1 MNLPFF
7 IAKRLSTRRQ
17 SGFSR
22 YIINLAIFATAIS
35 VATMIVA
42 VSFVNGFQF
51 VIQEKVHGFWGHIR
65 VQQFL
70 GEDAGLGEEQPM
82 NRSLEIEALLNKT
95 TGVRSVEA
103 YATKSALLKSSTAIE
118 SILLKGVDQ
127 SWHPNW
133 RGITLLEGR
142 WPKFSNPSYPLEI
155 TLSELVSKKLQV
167 KNNDSIVVF
176 FFRTDGSQSARKVH
190 VCGIYKTGIEDYDKN
205 FSIIDL
211 RLIQRLNNWNKDQM
225 GGYELLLHDPKQANS
240 TQARLYEALPQA
252 WYCETIASIFPNIFD
267 WLNLQ
272 GQIKNML
279 LLIMMI
285 IAVMNGMT
293 CLIIL
298 MLERTRMSGMLKAM
312 GASDGM
318 IQSIFLYQ
326 ALYIGSLGIGLGTLL
341 GCGICWLQMATGFI
355 QLDESAYFIST
366 AAVVMNGWEILLID
380 LGTWLICLV
389 MLILPTR
396 LIKRVQPIKAIRFK

>member
-1 MNLPFF
+1 LNLPFF
-7 IAKRLSTRRQ
+7 IAKRLATQRQ

-22 YIINLAIFATAIS
+22 YIVNLAIFATAIS

-65 VQQFL
+65 VQQYL
-70 GEDAGLGEEQPM
+70 GEEAGLGEERPM
-82 NRSLEIEALLNKT
+82 SRSIEIENRLKKSV
-95 TGVRSVEA
+95 GVRSVEA

-118 SILLKGVDQ
+118 SILLKGVDR
-127 SWHPNW
+127 SWHPDW
-133 RGITLLEGR
+133 RGITLMEGR
-142 WPKFSNPSYPLEI
+142 WPNFPNPSYPLEI
-155 TLSELVSKKLQV
+155 TLSELVSKRLQV
-167 KNNDSIVVF
+167 KHNDSIVVF
-176 FFRTDGSQSARKVH
+176 FFRADGSQSARKVQ

-211 RLIQRLNNWNKDQM
+211 RLIQRLNNWTPDQM
-225 GGYELLLHDPKQANS
+225 GGYELLLQDPTQSNKIQA
-240 TQARLYEALPQA
+240 QLYEALPQS

-279 LLIMMI
+279 LLIMII

-312 GASDGM
+312 GASDGV
-318 IQSIFLYQ
+318 IQRIFLYQ
-326 ALYIGSLGIGLGTLL
+326 AVYIGSLGIVLGTLL
-341 GCGICWLQMATGFI
+341 GCGICWLQIATGFI

-380 LGTWLICLV
+380 LGTWLICLL

-396 LIKRVQPIKAIRFK
+396 LIKRIQPIKAIRFK